1 MLSVPPG
8 WPERVRPP
16 GAPGWEVTAGA
27 WLLDIC
33 PPEYRSYPVL
43 RHHVAVLA
51 RFAALHIKGAQMA
64 VDIGLSEARGALR
77 EVADTDTVERAIA
90 TWQREYARLLTES
103 RQVALVEDALR
114 GKQYV
119 ARL

>member
-64 VDIGLSEARGALR
+64 VDVGLSEARGALR
-77 EVADTDTVERAIA
+77 EVAEAVAAPLGWDSARVDEEIA
-90 TWQREYARLLTES
+90 TTTE
-103 RQVALVEDALR
+103 ALR
-114 GKQYV
+114 TAHRVDLAEAGV
-119 ARL
+119 ARI